1 MPTRDDVARLAR
13 VSTAT
18 VSRAYNDPS
27 LVSPD
32 KQKRILKAAQKL
44 GYVPDKNASALRR
57 SGSGAIALLEQK
69 KPGLS
74 SDRYYSWLYAEV
86 IRSVKA
92 VVDASPFR
100 LLLLTAESKAD
111 VRRFTSQG
119 LCDAFLCH
127 GLSDPGLIAAVRK
140 SGLPQVHC
148 WREYNPD
155 INAVQLDE
163 IKGGRMAGDRFKAAG
178 LSRPAH
184 ITGVLKKLRV
194 CRDRLSGFESAFPD
208 HDVKVI
214 DQELGIRGGHASA
227 MRLLPDIRS
236 GRVDSV
242 FVVNDLTAIGAM
254 QAFLEAGLRIPRD
267 ISVIGYGNLPF
278 IDTLPVRLTTVDEQ
292 MSVIYTRAAQIILD
306 LLKENKSVHE
316 TVAPIFVEGDSVK
329 RRP

>member
-18 VSRAYNDPS
+18 ISRAYNDPS

-32 KQKRILKAAQKL
+32 KRKRILKAAQKL

-57 SGSGAIALLEQK
+57 SGSGAVALLEQK

-74 SDRYYSWLYAEV
+74 SDRYYSWLYAEI

-92 VVDASPFR
+92 VIDASPFR
-100 LLLLTAESKAD
+100 LLLLTADTESDIRGFVK
-111 VRRFTSQG
+111 QG

-127 GLSDPGLIAAVRK
+127 GLSDPGLANAVRK
-140 SGLPQVHC
+140 SGLPMVSC
-148 WREYNPD
+148 WREYNPG
-155 INAVQLDE
+155 INSVQLDE
-163 IKGGRMAGDRFKAAG
+163 VKGGRMAGDRFRAAG

-184 ITGVLKKLRV
+184 ITGALKTQRV
-194 CRDRLSGFESAFPD
+194 CRDRLNGFREAFPD
-208 HDVKVI
+208 RDVLVI
-214 DQELGIRGGHASA
+214 DRELGIRGGYASA
-227 MRLLPDIRS
+227 MKLLPDIRA

-242 FVVNDLTAIGAM
+242 FVANDLTAIGAM

-267 ISVIGYGNLPF
+267 ISVTGYGNLPF

-292 MSVIYTRAAQIILD
+292 MSVIYTRAAQIVLN
-306 LLKENKSVHE
+306 LLKENRTVHE
-316 TVAPIFVEGDSVK
+316 TVAPIFIEGDSVK
-329 RRP
+329 RRL